1 MLYCNKKHNNKNDK
15 LRINKLPQTIMN
27 AIYLNKIENLQFI
40 ISVYQFF
47 NEQNFLLYSKH
58 KKNISDSN

>member
-1 MLYCNKKHNNKNDK
+1 MLYYNKKHNNKNDK

-40 ISVYQFF
+40 IRVYQLFD
-47 NEQNFLLYSKH
+47 EQNFLLYSKY
-58 KKNISDSN
+58 KKNISDFN